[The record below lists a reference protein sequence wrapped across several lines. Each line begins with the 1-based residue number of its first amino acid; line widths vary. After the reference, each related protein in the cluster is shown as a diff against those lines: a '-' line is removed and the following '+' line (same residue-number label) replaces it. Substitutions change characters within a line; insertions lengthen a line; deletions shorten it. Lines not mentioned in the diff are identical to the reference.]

1 MRHKVHLE
9 VKELQELLLAV
20 HDLLNSHGVVC
31 NLLGHDLGVEGE
43 DILELAGKIHADDSD
58 LMHVFISIG
67 LPYLMTGY

>member
-1 MRHKVHLE
+1 MRHEVHLE
-9 VKELQELLLAV
+9 VEELQELLLAV
-20 HDLLNSHGVVC
+20 YYLLHGHGVVGD
-31 NLLGHDLGVEGE
+31 LLGHDLGVEGE